1 MATHQALSGVTD
13 EAFLQR
19 MVRTHAERYG
29 ESFWDFF
36 TTHVAPR
43 LPPRPAIVDL
53 GCGPGLFVQ
62 ALSERYPQATLY
74 GYDVTPAMI
83 AYGQHLLLH
92 EADFA
97 VLRCGQLRPTHR
109 MFVAIPT
116 GS

>member
-62 ALSERYPQATLY
+62 ALSERYP
-74 GYDVTPAMI
+74 
-83 AYGQHLLLH
+83 
-92 EADFA
+92 
-97 VLRCGQLRPTHR
+97 
-109 MFVAIPT
+109 
-116 GS
+116 